1 MVNLEEFFEDGADM
15 TTIRATCPTC
25 GEVGLTPGQVDLRVD
40 PTGAHASYYA
50 FDCPTCRTVVR
61 KPADERIVRLLASG
75 GVEVRHLVVLS
86 ARPGG
91 PPLTH
96 DDLIDFH
103 ALLGSDHWF
112 DELEA
117 LVRR

>member
-1 MVNLEEFFEDGADM
+1 M

-25 GEVGLTPGQVDLRVD
+25 GEVGLTPDEIDLRVD
-40 PTGAHASYYA
+40 PAGSDPSYYA
-50 FDCPTCRTVVR
+50 FNCPMCVTVVR
-61 KPADERIVRLLASG
+61 KPADDRIVRLLASG
-75 GVEVRHLVVLS
+75 GVEIRQLINPS
-86 ARPGG
+86 ARRPG
-91 PPLTH
+91 PKLVH

-103 ALLGSDHWF
+103 NLLGTDDWF